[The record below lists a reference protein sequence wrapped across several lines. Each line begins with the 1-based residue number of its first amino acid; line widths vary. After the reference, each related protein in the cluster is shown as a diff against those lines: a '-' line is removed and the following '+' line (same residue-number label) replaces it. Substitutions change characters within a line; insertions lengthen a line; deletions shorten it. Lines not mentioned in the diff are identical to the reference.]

1 MFCEKCGTQIAE
13 DTKFCSKCGAKVVH
27 KEVVQQEADSK
38 AQELTEPV
46 AKEES
51 VKVNKDQKEDFREY
65 VENHIRKTTEFQ
77 SAKELL
83 NSKVP
88 LRFAKISFGIPAALG
103 AAIGILGSGNLI
115 VALFISLFF
124 AFTAGY
130 LAAYIACGIVKG
142 RYLFKYIGKFEGNID
157 IDDLRQFLNE
167 HLSYLQPYFHEW
179 GYLRREGFNIR
190 GIVETTI
197 TEMASKAMKEVNI
210 CTEFGEKQ
218 WRLVVISIRP
228 DKLNPDS
235 GKMEYSFEAENRKS
249 GSPLSSHDMGFA
261 RYKCLVQT
269 VPILQAAMEYYIK
282 CHKSEIES

>member
-1 MFCEKCGTQIAE
+1 MFCKKCGIQITEGAN
-13 DTKFCSKCGAKVVH
+13 FCQKCGAKVEH
-27 KEVVQQEADSK
+27 MEVVQQGAELK
-38 AQELTEPV
+38 AQELAEPDS
-46 AKEES
+46 KNTSIKGNEG
-51 VKVNKDQKEDFREY
+51 QKEDFREF

-77 SAKELL
+77 SAKDLL

-88 LRFAKISFGIPAALG
+88 LRFAKISFGIPALLG
-103 AAIGILGSGNLI
+103 LAFGILGSGSLLA
-115 VALFISLFF
+115 ALFVSLFF
-124 AFTAGY
+124 AFTFGY
-130 LAAYIACGIVKG
+130 LAAYISCGIVKG
-142 RYLFKYIGKFEGNID
+142 RYLFNHIGKFEGNID
-157 IDDLRQFLNE
+157 IDALRQFLNE

-197 TEMASKAMKEVNI
+197 TEMASKALKEVNI

-218 WRLVVISIRP
+218 RRLVVISIRP

-235 GKMEYSFEAENRKS
+235 GKMEYTFEAENRKS
-249 GSPLSSHDMGFA
+249 GSPFSSHDMGFA

-282 CHKSEIES
+282 CHKSEIEP

>member
-38 AQELTEPV
+38 AQELTEPI

-51 VKVNKDQKEDFREY
+51 VKVNEDQKEDFREY
-65 VENHIRKTTEFQ
+65 VENHIRKNTEFQ

-103 AAIGILGSGNLI
+103 AAIGILGSGSLI
-115 VALFISLFF
+115 VALFVSLFF
-124 AFTAGY
+124 AFTFGY
-130 LAAYIACGIVKG
+130 LAAYISCGIVKG
-142 RYLFKYIGKFEGNID
+142 RYLFKHIGKFDGNID
-157 IDDLRQFLNE
+157 IDALRQFLNE

-197 TEMASKAMKEVNI
+197 TEMASKALKEVNI

-235 GKMEYSFEAENRKS
+235 GKMEYTFEAENRRS
-249 GSPLSSHDMGFA
+249 GSPFSSHDMGFA

-269 VPILQAAMEYYIK
+269 VPILQAAMECYLK
-282 CHKSEIES
+282 CYKSEIES